1 MQCWESVK
9 ELQLLCERVDF
20 KHIYSFKKLTFL
32 YKLAKLNRPN
42 ICLKVCFAVYK
53 WSTEFNSLCTKFVL
67 AFNLFSFND
76 VKCKVYED
84 FVTILLYLRNWVFYY
99 TYVTGFYVH
108 NFS

>member
-32 YKLAKLNRPN
+32 YKLAKLNN

-53 WSTEFNSLCTKFVL
+53 WSRPTEFKSSCTKFDL
-67 AFNLFSFND
+67 AFNLCSFND
-76 VKCKVYED
+76 VKCKIYED
-84 FVTILLYLRNWVFYY
+84 FVTIVEWRGPTLG
-99 TYVTGFYVH
+99 TG
-108 NFS
+108 N